1 MKSFEKNKNKNT
13 NIEINSIEEES
24 RIQLDINTNSKSDT
38 ANEIKISE
46 VLDDNKTID
55 EINSVNEEALS
66 INSNEEGNHAEIK
79 NTDHAEIENTQAKIT
94 VTSESIESD
103 NNKNIYSVDK
113 QLNDL
118 AKTIASEGAIKE
130 DHKPLNKKINTF
142 SKDTTENKEVTK
154 NTDNKSNIVVYN
166 TKSDKNFKQIKT
178 DKNKSNKNITK
189 NKFIKIKTK
198 SSNTVNNKTSDMT
211 KNNKTIENLK
221 NLLPEYELPRMV
233 SISLFLIGLMIIVCI
248 TLIVSINNR
257 NVKYV
262 DSGVSMK
269 TYISPIFEGQKDDK
283 LNSYSYEQNP
293 FSLPY
298 IIDANSNGT
307 SDNQSLLNNNS
318 ILNEINALQ
327 NVENVE
333 SNLADEASIEKQ
345 ELNSDNSYVDL
356 KHDQNIERLDYLL
369 KSYVIISPSVDPSVN
384 QLFTEY
390 FDARMNVDLEKY
402 LGLFGY
408 DMNNLNV
415 DSFGSLRRSLE
426 YERSLISMITNV
438 KIYICAGFD
447 TNEKIC
453 FVNYDMLLRYAN
465 AIIPSVFYAN
475 IVLIGDRYYIQP
487 QLDTFRQIYVDHI
500 IKQEEIRSLNY
511 NVKTRL
517 NNVLESNDFARIVYV
532 SLRDKQ
538 FKIEDLNINNNDELN
553 SYTIQNEGGVFSTA
567 EPVNKVVLNDLRS
580 QISYDN
586 IPSYHGLLTDPLLK

>member
-24 RIQLDINTNSKSDT
+24 KIQLDINTNSKSDIT
-38 ANEIKISE
+38 NEIKINEVSVDNNNEDISLVSE
-46 VLDDNKTID
+46 DIDSADKNEKDDQ
-55 EINSVNEEALS
+55 VA
-66 INSNEEGNHAEIK
+66 
-79 NTDHAEIENTQAKIT
+79 IENSESNITIVSIEGQSNNLENT
-94 VTSESIESD
+94 VT
-103 NNKNIYSVDK
+103 VDK

-130 DHKPLNKKINTF
+130 DNKPLNKKINTF
-142 SKDTTENKEVTK
+142 SKDVTENKELTK
-154 NTDNKSNIVVYN
+154 NIDNIKNTAVINN
-166 TKSDKNFKQIKT
+166 TKSDKNFKLIKAEKS
-178 DKNKSNKNITK
+178 KNNKNSAK

-198 SSNTVNNKTSDMT
+198 SNNIVNNKTSDMAG
-211 KNNKTIENLK
+211 NNKTIENLK

-233 SISLFLIGLMIIVCI
+233 SFSLFIIGLMVIVCI

-298 IIDANSNGT
+298 IIDANSSNT
-307 SDNQSLLNNNS
+307 LNNQSLLNTNP

-345 ELNSDNSYVDL
+345 ELNTDNSYIDL

-384 QLFTEY
+384 QLFSEY

-402 LGLFGY
+402 LSLFGY
-408 DMNNLNV
+408 DMSKLNV
-415 DSFGSLRRSLE
+415 DSFGSLRRTLE

-487 QLDTFRQIYVDHI
+487 QLDTYRQIYVDHI

-538 FKIEDLNINNNDELN
+538 FKIEDLNINNNDELK
-553 SYTIQNEGGVFSTA
+553 SYTIQNEGGVFSTV

>member
-24 RIQLDINTNSKSDT
+24 KIQLDINTNSKSDIT
-38 ANEIKISE
+38 NEIKINEVSVDNNNEDISLVSE
-46 VLDDNKTID
+46 NINLADKNEKDDQ
-55 EINSVNEEALS
+55 VA
-66 INSNEEGNHAEIK
+66 
-79 NTDHAEIENTQAKIT
+79 IEN
-94 VTSESIESD
+94 SESSITIVSTEGQS
-103 NNKNIYSVDK
+103 NNLENTVNVDK

-130 DHKPLNKKINTF
+130 DNKPLNKKINTF
-142 SKDTTENKEVTK
+142 SKDVIENKEVTK
-154 NTDNKSNIVVYN
+154 NTDNIKNTAVINN
-166 TKSDKNFKQIKT
+166 TKSDKNFKLIKAE
-178 DKNKSNKNITK
+178 KNKNNKNSAK

-198 SSNTVNNKTSDMT
+198 SNNIINNKTSDMAD
-211 KNNKTIENLK
+211 NNKTVEKLK

-233 SISLFLIGLMIIVCI
+233 SFSLFIIGLMVIVCI

-298 IIDANSNGT
+298 IIDANSSNA
-307 SDNQSLLNNNS
+307 SDNQSFLNTNP
-318 ILNEINALQ
+318 ILSEINALQ
-327 NVENVE
+327 NVGNVE

-345 ELNSDNSYVDL
+345 ELNTDNSYTDL
-356 KHDQNIERLDYLL
+356 KHEQNIERLDYLL

-402 LGLFGY
+402 LSLFGY
-408 DMNNLNV
+408 DMSKLNV
-415 DSFGSLRRSLE
+415 DSFGSLRRTLE

-453 FVNYDMLLRYAN
+453 FVY
-465 AIIPSVFYAN
+465 
-475 IVLIGDRYYIQP
+475 
-487 QLDTFRQIYVDHI
+487 
-500 IKQEEIRSLNY
+500 KLN
-511 NVKTRL
+511 R
-517 NNVLESNDFARIVYV
+517 NNV
-532 SLRDKQ
+532 
-538 FKIEDLNINNNDELN
+538 
-553 SYTIQNEGGVFSTA
+553 
-567 EPVNKVVLNDLRS
+567 
-580 QISYDN
+580 
-586 IPSYHGLLTDPLLK
+586 

>member
-24 RIQLDINTNSKSDT
+24 KIQLDINTNSKSDIT
-38 ANEIKISE
+38 NEIKINEVSVDNNNDDISLVSE
-46 VLDDNKTID
+46 DIDSTDKNEKDDQVAIENSESSITIVST
-55 EINSVNEEALS
+55 EGQSNNSV
-66 INSNEEGNHAEIK
+66 
-79 NTDHAEIENTQAKIT
+79 DT
-94 VTSESIESD
+94 VT
-103 NNKNIYSVDK
+103 VDI

-118 AKTIASEGAIKE
+118 PKTIASEGAIKE
-130 DHKPLNKKINTF
+130 DNKPLNKKINTF
-142 SKDTTENKEVTK
+142 SKDVIENKEVTK
-154 NTDNKSNIVVYN
+154 NTDNIKNTAVINN
-166 TKSDKNFKQIKT
+166 TKSDKNFKLIKAEKS
-178 DKNKSNKNITK
+178 KNNKNSAK

-198 SSNTVNNKTSDMT
+198 SNNIVNNKTSDMAD
-211 KNNKTIENLK
+211 NYKTVEKLK

-233 SISLFLIGLMIIVCI
+233 SFSLFIIGLMVIVCI

-298 IIDANSNGT
+298 IIDANSSNA
-307 SDNQSLLNNNS
+307 SDNQSFLNTNP
-318 ILNEINALQ
+318 ILSEINALQ

-333 SNLADEASIEKQ
+333 SNLADEASIGKE
-345 ELNSDNSYVDL
+345 ELNTDNSYTDL
-356 KHDQNIERLDYLL
+356 KHEQNIERLDYLL

-402 LGLFGY
+402 LSLFGY
-408 DMNNLNV
+408 DMSKLNV
-415 DSFGSLRRSLE
+415 DSFGSLRRTLE

-487 QLDTFRQIYVDHI
+487 QLDTYRQIYVDHI

-517 NNVLESNDFARIVYV
+517 NNVLNSNDFARIVYV

-538 FKIEDLNINNNDELN
+538 FKIEDLNINNNDELK
-553 SYTIQNEGGVFSTA
+553 SYTIQNEGGVFSTV